1 MTKLVQVG
9 VRDVDFRWTGEG
21 MFGASRTFLSA
32 SALSHSINRSGPWEE
47 YYADAHI
54 YTEKT
59 LTSKIKLI
67 W

>member
-1 MTKLVQVG
+1 
-9 VRDVDFRWTGEG
+9 